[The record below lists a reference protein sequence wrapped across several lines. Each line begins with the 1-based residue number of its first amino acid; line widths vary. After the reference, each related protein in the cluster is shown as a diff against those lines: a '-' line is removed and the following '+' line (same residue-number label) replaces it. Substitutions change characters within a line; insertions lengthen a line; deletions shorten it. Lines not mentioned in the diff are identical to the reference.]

1 MEIRGDA
8 MFEVLSIVLVILF
21 VTLALFK
28 CWKHRHLLA
37 SLSTGDWFQY
47 LFGLTLSTSFAS
59 IVMIGGVHAM
69 ADSITG
75 IIGALLK
82 TGLIFGAL
90 FITGAI
96 FIKFIPDVL
105 KPFYKLIDS

>member
-21 VTLALFK
+21 VAIAFFK
-28 CWKHRHLLA
+28 CWRHRHLLA

-69 ADSITG
+69 DDSITG
-75 IIGALLK
+75 IIGGFLK
-82 TGLIFGAL
+82 IGLIFGAF

-96 FIKFIPDVL
+96 FMKFIPDVL

>member
-1 MEIRGDA
+1 
-8 MFEVLSIVLVILF
+8 MFGVLSIILVILF
-21 VTLALFK
+21 VTVAIFK
-28 CWKHRHLLA
+28 CWRHRHLHA
-37 SLSTGDWFQY
+37 SLCTSDWFQY

-59 IVMIGGVHAM
+59 IVMIGGVHTM
-69 ADSITG
+69 DESITG
-75 IIGALLK
+75 IIGGFLK
-82 TGLIFGAL
+82 IGLIFGAL

>member
-1 MEIRGDA
+1 
-8 MFEVLSIVLVILF
+8 MFEIISVVLVVLF
-21 VTLALFK
+21 VTGAFIQF
-28 CWKHRHLLA
+28 WRHRHLLA

-69 ADSITG
+69 DDSITG

-82 TGLIFGAL
+82 IGLIFGTL